1 MQCCRTPVTK
11 LIVSQIKKDILHIPK
26 SMGSLKTGS
35 LLKLPVTLLWF
46 FGFGFLSCS
55 EDERFEG
62 EINFSV
68 EIRNDESG
76 KMKSLAPESYHF
88 KIKRNR
94 IIFTTEGGLSSSLF
108 GGMIFDGEKD
118 EGYMLMKSSQLAYRM
133 AKGKDSK
140 LAQKASN
147 ITSEVTAT
155 KETEEILG
163 YPCNKFI
170 VKSTE
175 EGKTTTNQVWVC
187 NEIKVDYP
195 QTLIESTPEMF
206 FGAFEGFP
214 LKIITESASG
224 REIAV
229 IASEVDSKS
238 ISKSSFEIPDNY
250 KVTDDDPSDMI
261 NMFRQF
267 LK

>member
-1 MQCCRTPVTK
+1 
-11 LIVSQIKKDILHIPK
+11 
-26 SMGSLKTGS
+26 MGSISTSSFLRLS
-35 LLKLPVTLLWF
+35 VLLCVLSF
-46 FGFGFLSCS
+46 CFLSCS

-68 EIRNDESG
+68 EIKNDESG
-76 KMKSLAPESYHF
+76 KMKSLAPEAYHF
-88 KIKRNR
+88 KIKKNR

-118 EGYMLMKSSQLAYRM
+118 EGYMLMKSSQLAYKM
-133 AKGKDSK
+133 AKGKESK
-140 LAQKASN
+140 LAQKASQ
-147 ITSEVTAT
+147 ITSQVTAT
-155 KETEEILG
+155 NEQEEILG
-163 YPCNKFI
+163 YSCKKFI
-170 VKSTE
+170 VESTE

-187 NEIKVDYP
+187 NDIKVDYP

-224 REIAV
+224 REIVVTA
-229 IASEVDSKS
+229 AEVDSKS
-238 ISKSSFEIPDNY
+238 ISNSNFEIPDNY
-250 KVTDDDPSDMI
+250 KVTEDDPSDMI